1 MTRETKHQVIRK
13 IRSRF
18 TLSGEMQLLSQILV
32 RSSCVARHYLW
43 FSLGGAVISV
53 IGMTVDQLAPSQVFG
68 RSLISLSS
76 IICLIA
82 GTMALIS
89 AIRGRIL
96 CWE

>member
-1 MTRETKHQVIRK
+1 M
-13 IRSRF
+13 
-18 TLSGEMQLLSQILV
+18 
-32 RSSCVARHYLW
+32 
-43 FSLGGAVISV
+43 ISV

-96 CWE
+96 CWEYAAAVAIALFVTFANALLKPWIA